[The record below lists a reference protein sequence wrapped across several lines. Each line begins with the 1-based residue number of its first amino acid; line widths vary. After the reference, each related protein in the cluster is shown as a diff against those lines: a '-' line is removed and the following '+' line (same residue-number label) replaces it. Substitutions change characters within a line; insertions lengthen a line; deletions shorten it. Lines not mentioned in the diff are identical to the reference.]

1 MSERMLLRIDAA
13 TTLMRFFHYE
23 RALAVSCGAWVS
35 RVHRLE
41 TKALLARSAWEGAM
55 TADALRERVFELHY
69 PERDLD
75 TGVDRDVVRRFEASL
90 NAPGPLSFLS
100 GLHEVFLPA
109 LLRAYEGYLDANDDV
124 ADGPTHRFLD
134 LAVREKR
141 AQIEA
146 LARLDRRPEETTGD
160 ASDGGGWAE
169 KMAGG
174 LDELAAESQ
183 GETNAGSRQ
192 ESFVDPGV
200 RFQLPDRPGRDD
212 RYFVTSFYW
221 PDTFDPDSPYG
232 EGWRLR
238 IRSAV
243 SHLNEVW
250 AVDTAGAIL
259 HAFAGDLGWEFVR
272 DAARWLYD
280 ESRHM
285 MMGSRRLDL
294 WGFDKKDV
302 PLGSYIYESCNGH
315 DPIFRLGMLA
325 YFETKNIGK
334 KRVRAT
340 QLGRAG
346 DAEGQRDMDFDW
358 ADEAIHAGYGRKW
371 MRSALA
377 KAGRPPSDWDD
388 VVARCEEL
396 VQERVASATD
406 AEKDE
411 TRACAARLLALAEK
425 RFGDEG

>member
-1 MSERMLLRIDAA
+1 MLLRIDAA
-13 TTLMRFFHYE
+13 TALRRFFHYE
-23 RALAVSCGAWVS
+23 RALAVSCGAWVA

-55 TADALRERVFELHY
+55 TADALRERVFELRY

-75 TGVDRDVVRRFEASL
+75 TGVDRKVVRCVEASL

-100 GLHEVFLPA
+100 GLGEVFLPA
-109 LLRAYEGYLDANDDV
+109 LSRAYEGYLSANDDV
-124 ADGPTHRFLD
+124 ADGPTRRFLD
-134 LAVREKR
+134 LAVREKTG
-141 AQIEA
+141 QIDA
-146 LARLDRRPEETTGD
+146 LARLDRRPEETTQD
-160 ASDGGGWAE
+160 ASDGGRWVAR
-169 KMAGG
+169 MAGG
-174 LDELAAESQ
+174 FDKLVAASP
-183 GETNAGSRQ
+183 GETSAGSRQ

-200 RFQLPDRPGRDD
+200 RFRLPVHPARDD

-221 PDTFDPDSPYG
+221 PDNFDPDFPYG
-232 EGWRLR
+232 DGWRLR

-272 DAARWLYD
+272 DASRWLYD

-285 MMGSRRLDL
+285 MMGSRRLDQ
-294 WGFDKKDV
+294 WGFNKKDI

-371 MRSALA
+371 MRAALA
-377 KAGRPPSDWDD
+377 KSGRPSSDWDE

-406 AEKDE
+406 VEKDE
-411 TRACAARLLALAEK
+411 TRACAGRLLALAEK
-425 RFGDEG
+425 RFGEGA

>member
-1 MSERMLLRIDAA
+1 MLLRIDAA
-13 TTLMRFFHYE
+13 TALRRFFHYE
-23 RALAVSCGAWVS
+23 RALAVSCGAWVA

-55 TADALRERVFELHY
+55 TADALRERVFELRY

-90 NAPGPLSFLS
+90 NAPGALSFLS
-100 GLHEVFLPA
+100 GLRGVFLPA
-109 LLRAYEGYLDANDDV
+109 LVRAYEGYLNANDAV
-124 ADGPTHRFLD
+124 ADGPTRRFLD
-134 LAVREKR
+134 LAVREKTD
-141 AQIEA
+141 QMEA
-146 LARLDRRPEETTGD
+146 LARLDRGPEETSRDT
-160 ASDGGGWAE
+160 SDGGRWVAR
-169 KMAGG
+169 MANG
-174 LDELAAESQ
+174 LDELVGASP
-183 GETNAGSRQ
+183 GETSAGTRQ
-192 ESFVDPGV
+192 RSFVDPGV
-200 RFQLPDRPGRDD
+200 PYRLPERPARDD

-221 PDTFDPDSPYG
+221 PDNFDPDFPYG
-232 EGWRLR
+232 DGWRLR

-294 WGFDKKDV
+294 WGVDKKDI
-302 PLGSYIYESCNGH
+302 PLGSYIYESCNRH

-340 QLGRAG
+340 ELGRAG

-371 MRSALA
+371 MRAALA
-377 KAGRPPSDWDD
+377 KSGRPSSDWDE

-396 VQERVASATD
+396 VQERVASARD
-406 AEKDE
+406 VEKDE
-411 TRACAARLLALAEK
+411 TRACADRLLALAEK
-425 RFGDEG
+425 RFGEGA

>member
-1 MSERMLLRIDAA
+1 
-13 TTLMRFFHYE
+13 
-23 RALAVSCGAWVS
+23 
-35 RVHRLE
+35 
-41 TKALLARSAWEGAM
+41 M
-55 TADALRERVFELHY
+55 TADALRERVFELRY

-100 GLHEVFLPA
+100 GLSDVYLPA
-109 LLRAYEGYLDANDDV
+109 LSRAYEGYLDANDDV
-124 ADGPTHRFLD
+124 ADGPTRRFLD
-134 LAVREKR
+134 LAVREKGG
-141 AQIEA
+141 QVET
-146 LARLDRRPEETTGD
+146 LGRLDRKLEETTED
-160 ASDGGGWAE
+160 ASDGGRWVAR
-169 KMAGG
+169 MADG
-174 LDELAAESQ
+174 LHDVAAASP
-183 GETNAGSRQ
+183 GETK
-192 ESFVDPGV
+192 ESFVDHGV
-200 RFQLPDRPGRDD
+200 AFRLPEHPARDD

-221 PDTFDPDSPYG
+221 PDNFDPDFPYG
-232 EGWRLR
+232 DAWRLR

-259 HAFAGDLGWEFVR
+259 HAFAGVLGWEFVR
-272 DAARWLYD
+272 DASRWLYD

-285 MMGSRRLDL
+285 MMGARRLDL

-371 MRSALA
+371 MRAALA
-377 KAGRPPSDWDD
+377 ESGRPSSDWDE

-396 VQERVASATD
+396 VQERIASATD
-406 AEKDE
+406 VEKDD
-411 TRACAARLLALAEK
+411 TRACADRLLALAEK
-425 RFGDEG
+425 KFGAGA

>member
-1 MSERMLLRIDAA
+1 VSEHILLRIDAA
-13 TTLMRFFHYE
+13 TALRRFFHYE
-23 RALAVSCGAWVS
+23 RALAVSCGAWVA

-55 TADALRERVFELHY
+55 TADALRERVFELRY

-75 TGVDRDVVRRFEASL
+75 TGVDRDVVRRFEASV

-100 GLHEVFLPA
+100 GLGEVFLPA
-109 LLRAYEGYLDANDDV
+109 LSRAYEGYLDANDDV
-124 ADGPTHRFLD
+124 ADGPTRRFLD

-141 AQIEA
+141 AQMES
-146 LARLDRRPEETTGD
+146 LARLDLRAEETTQD
-160 ASDGGGWAE
+160 APGGEPWAA
-169 KMAGG
+169 KIAGG
-174 LDELAAESQ
+174 LDELVAASP
-183 GETNAGSRQ
+183 GETGARQ
-192 ESFVDPGV
+192 EFVDPGV
-200 RFQLPDRPGRDD
+200 PYRLPERSARDD

-221 PDTFDPDSPYG
+221 PDNFDPDFPYG
-232 EGWRLR
+232 DGWRLR

-272 DAARWLYD
+272 DASRWLYD

-294 WGFDKKDV
+294 WGLDKKDV

-340 QLGRAG
+340 ELGRAG

-371 MRSALA
+371 MRAALA
-377 KAGRPPSDWDD
+377 KSGRPSSDWDE

-406 AEKDE
+406 VEKDE

-425 RFGDEG
+425 RFGEGA